1 MSELQTDEKLC
12 PFCAETIKAAAVK
25 CRWCGSELPDAAPA
39 DAASTPLV
47 PAPGSPPDREPEVR
61 PTEHLDGPPAGRPTR
76 RRFGRR
82 SRGDGIVPTSASRQ
96 RVAGPSRLPLLVA
109 LLLVSIAAVAF
120 AVVRADAD
128 ETAPDGTV
136 TSNSARA
143 VAMQRLAEST
153 AKVLSYKAE
162 TFDSD
167 AEASG
172 RLMTATMRAEYLK
185 ALTPAKTAVVKN
197 GITLKATVVE
207 TSLIKQSAESVR
219 GLLFVNQVTTATG
232 STNEQLDNNRVVVT
246 MQRSGDRWL
255 ISKMDAF

>member
-1 MSELQTDEKLC
+1 MSALQTDEKLC

-25 CRWCGSELPDAAPA
+25 CRWCGSELDMGVTTG
-39 DAASTPLV
+39 TPTGRV
-47 PAPGSPPDREPEVR
+47 PAPSQQSEMLSTGQAKGPLADV
-61 PTEHLDGPPAGRPTR
+61 PPAPRPR

-82 SRGDGIVPTSASRQ
+82 SRGDEIVPTSASPGTTR
-96 RVAGPSRLPLLVA
+96 GPSRLPLLVV
-109 LLLVSIAAVAF
+109 LLLVSIAAVAL
-120 AVVRADAD
+120 AVVRANAD
-128 ETAPDGTV
+128 ETAPDGTI

-162 TFDSD
+162 TFDAD

-172 RLMTATMRAEYLK
+172 RLMTPTMRADYLK
-185 ALTPAKTAVVKN
+185 ALTPAKAEVVKN

-207 TSLIKQSAESVR
+207 TSLIKQTDRSVR
-219 GLLFVNQVTTATG
+219 GLLFVNQVTTSTG

-246 MQRSGDRWL
+246 MQKSGDRWL